1 MNTLAHFL
9 FERMLALC
17 AGLYLGMEFLGVE
30 KFLKGKDHTCFDS
43 SVFEQ
48 NVLDTSSLRV

>member
-1 MNTLAHFL
+1 MKTLIHFL
-9 FERMLALC
+9 FERMLVFHS
-17 AGLYLGMEFLGVE
+17 GLYLGMELLGVW

-48 NVLDTSSLRV
+48 NVLDMSSLRI